1 MAPLGLAMQVK
12 VQQGPF
18 LLLQLARVSL
28 GPPSIMG
35 PCWLQNDEGT
45 RALLPGLPRAF
56 SG

>member
-1 MAPLGLAMQVK
+1 MAPLGLADAS
-12 VQQGPF
+12 QGLF
-18 LLLQLARVSL
+18 LQLARVSL